1 MTVPQG
7 RTPIEPRDT
16 ALTCARIADGKKAR
30 DIVVLDIRRLFFLTD
45 FFVIATGNNTI
56 QLRAIADEVNRR
68 LKEAGLRR
76 LSLTGYQ
83 DGRWVLMD
91 YIDVVVHLFLPEA
104 REYYDLELLWG
115 DAPRLDWEAGSIQ
128 MPPSVVDENNPSS

>member
-1 MTVPQG
+1 MPMTVPQG
-7 RTPIEPRDT
+7 RTPIEPRDA
-16 ALTCARIADGKKAR
+16 ALACARIADGKKAR
-30 DIVVLDIRRLFFLTD
+30 DIVVLDIGRLFFLTD

-56 QLRAIADEVNRR
+56 QLRAIADEVHHR
-68 LKEAGLRR
+68 LKEAGVHR

-91 YIDVVVHLFLPEA
+91 YNDVVVHLFLPEA

-115 DAPRLDWEAGSIQ
+115 DAPRVDWEPAETSRNQ
-128 MPPSVVDENNPSS
+128 PPA

>member
-1 MTVPQG
+1 M
-7 RTPIEPRDT
+7 
-16 ALTCARIADGKKAR
+16 
-30 DIVVLDIRRLFFLTD
+30 VLDIGKLFFLTD

-56 QLRAIADEVNRR
+56 QLRAIANDIHRR
-68 LKEAGLRR
+68 LKEAGVHR

-91 YIDVVVHLFLPEA
+91 YNDVVVHLFLPEA

-115 DAPRLDWEAGSIQ
+115 DAPHVDWEPTKARQ
-128 MPPSVVDENNPSS
+128 REPLP